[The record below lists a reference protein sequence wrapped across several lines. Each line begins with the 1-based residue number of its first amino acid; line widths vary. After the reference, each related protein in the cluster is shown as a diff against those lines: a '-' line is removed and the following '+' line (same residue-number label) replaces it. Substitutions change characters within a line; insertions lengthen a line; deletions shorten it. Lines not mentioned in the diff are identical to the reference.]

1 MTDTMIERVAIAL
14 YGADESDLMDNWH
27 SATSSLQNVYRRK
40 ARAAVEAM
48 REPSNDVLEAMWAAM
63 FVGRFTGSELP
74 MLGAGFEAAI
84 DAALQ
89 ETKG

>member
-1 MTDTMIERVAIAL
+1 MSSHTNEMTMVERVKAALARTDVDYDPDWDYTPMALAAI
-14 YGADESDLMDNWH
+14 
-27 SATSSLQNVYRRK
+27 
-40 ARAAVEAM
+40 EAM
-48 REPSNDVLEAMWAAM
+48 KSPGNEILEAMWTAM

-89 ETKG
+89 ENPK